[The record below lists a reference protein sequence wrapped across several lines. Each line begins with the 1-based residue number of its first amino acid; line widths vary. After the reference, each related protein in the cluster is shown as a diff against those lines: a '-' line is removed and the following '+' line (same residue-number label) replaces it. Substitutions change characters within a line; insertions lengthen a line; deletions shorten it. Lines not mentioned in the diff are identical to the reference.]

1 MGFPHIN
8 VRNVAAFSIK
18 SQLFLVTKG
27 WPWSGYHRKDGRNG
41 PVPVPRAGHCCT
53 SGETGPGKLA
63 KELKRLGHLLKYP
76 PAPHRLQV
84 SVEINYFRSGS
95 YVKSIVF
102 YSTAMKYDFR
112 LGKHVEYMCSS
123 GGSGPELYKRHKLF
137 EIRRPQ
143 QAVRS

>member
-84 SVEINYFRSGS
+84 SVEINYFRSDS
-95 YVKSIVF
+95 YVKSMVF
-102 YSTAMKYDFR
+102 YSTAMKYDSG
-112 LGKHVEYMCSS
+112 LGSTWNTCFLAVVQVLSFTKDTNYSKFAA
-123 GGSGPELYKRHKLF
+123 PNRH
-137 EIRRPQ
+137 
-143 QAVRS
+143 VRS